1 MEFFVKIYEYFI
13 FFYATTLILSYIVLA
28 IFSFI
33 AINRYKNYNTDID
46 DEELLNSKLAPCISV
61 IAPAYNEEL
70 TIIVNVK
77 SLLTLNYPLFE
88 VIIVN
93 DGSKDKTLE
102 LLIKEFDLVEA
113 PFAYVEKIKTKPYKR
128 TFKSQNPRYEILTVI
143 DKENGGTKA
152 DAFNAGLNASVFSY
166 YLNTDVDCILARN
179 TLTKM
184 IKPILSSKV
193 RVIAVG
199 ATLRMSNNCEIEE
212 GIITRVR
219 PPKALIP
226 RFQELEYI
234 RSYLLGKMGWELI
247 NSVPNVSGGLGMFDK
262 EIAIKAGGY
271 GADSHAEDMDMMTR
285 MAAHMMNNRLK
296 YKIGYI
302 PLSCCWTEGPP
313 NIKILSRQRTR
324 WARGLFQMFTDH
336 RRILFNPK
344 YRRLCLITFPYIFI
358 FEFLAPIIEAFGIL
372 FTIFLFFYGYINWNF
387 APLILFYSYT
397 FAIMI
402 SSVVIIW
409 DQMTFKYYNTTR
421 EVLTLFLTAIIEP
434 ILYHPLIM
442 FFSLKGYF
450 SFVTSREL
458 AWGTMTRQG
467 YETEKK
473 NEENVDKK
481 NKNDQN
487 PDDQNNSNGENK
499 NKKNSVFDR
508 LKNKKSSG
516 ELEPIKT

>member
-1 MEFFVKIYEYFI
+1 MFEIFVRVYEYFM
-13 FFYATTLILSYIVLA
+13 FFYATSLILSYLILSV
-28 IFSFI
+28 FSFI
-33 AINRYKNYNTDID
+33 AITKYKSYNTDID
-46 DEELLNSKLAPCISV
+46 DEELLNSHLAPGISV
-61 IAPAYNEEL
+61 IAPAYNEEK
-70 TIIVNVK
+70 TIIINVK

-93 DGSKDKTLE
+93 DGSQDKTLD
-102 LLIKEFDLVEA
+102 LLIEEFDLVEA
-113 PFAYVEKIKTKPYKR
+113 PFAYVEKIKTQPYKR
-128 TFKSQNPRYEILTVI
+128 TFKSKNPKYEILTII

-152 DAFNAGLNASVFSY
+152 DAFNAGLNASVFPY

-212 GIITRVR
+212 GVITRVR

-262 EIAIKAGGY
+262 DIAIKAGGY
-271 GADSHAEDMDMMTR
+271 GAASHAEDMDMLTR
-285 MAAHMMNNRLK
+285 MAAHMMNNRME

-313 NIKILSRQRTR
+313 NIQILGRQRTR
-324 WARGLFQMFTDH
+324 WASGLFQMFSEH
-336 RRILFNPK
+336 RKILFNPTYK
-344 YRRLCLITFPYIFI
+344 RLGLITFPYIFI
-358 FEFLAPIIEAFGIL
+358 FEFLAPIIETFGII
-372 FTIFLFFYGYINWNF
+372 FSIFLLLFGYVNWSF
-387 APLILFYSYT
+387 APLILIYSYT

-402 SSVVIIW
+402 SSIVIIW

-421 EVLTLFLTAIIEP
+421 EVVTLFLTAFIEP
-434 ILYHPLIM
+434 ILYHPMIL

-450 SFVTSREL
+450 SYIMSREL

-467 YETEKK
+467 FDSEEQIKKKEEGKTNDENNADDTTKEKK
-473 NEENVDKK
+473 ISIFE
-481 NKNDQN
+481 
-487 PDDQNNSNGENK
+487 
-499 NKKNSVFDR
+499 R
-508 LKNKKSSG
+508 LKKKKKSEGFNTS
-516 ELEPIKT
+516 KS

>member
-1 MEFFVKIYEYFI
+1 MFEIFVTIYEYFI
-13 FFYATTLILSYIVLA
+13 FFYATSLILSYIILA

-33 AINRYKNYNTDID
+33 AINRYKSYNTDMD
-46 DEELLNSKLAPCISV
+46 DEELLNSELAPGISV
-61 IAPAYNEEL
+61 IAPAYNEEK

-93 DGSKDKTLE
+93 DGSKDDTLK
-102 LLIKEFDLVEA
+102 LLIEEFDLVEA

-128 TFKSQNPRYEILTVI
+128 TFKSQNPKYDILTIV

-152 DAFNAGLNASVFSY
+152 DAFNAGLNASVFPY

-184 IKPILSSKV
+184 IKPILSSKTT
-193 RVIAVG
+193 VIAVG
-199 ATLRMSNNCEIEE
+199 ATLRMSNSCEIEE

-262 EIAIKAGGY
+262 DVAIKAGGY
-271 GADSHAEDMDMMTR
+271 GADSHAEDMDMLTR
-285 MAAHMMNNRLK
+285 MAAHMMNNKLD
-296 YKIGYI
+296 YKIAYI

-313 NIKILSRQRTR
+313 NIQILNRQRTR
-324 WARGLFQMFTDH
+324 WASGLFQMFSDH
-336 RRILFNPK
+336 RKILFNPS
-344 YRRLCLITFPYIFI
+344 YRRLGLITFPYIFI

-372 FTIFLFFYGYINWNF
+372 FSIFLLLYGYVNWSF
-387 APLILFYSYT
+387 APLILLYSYT

-402 SSVVIIW
+402 SSIVIIW

-421 EVLTLFLTAIIEP
+421 EVLSLFVTAFIEP
-434 ILYHPLIM
+434 FVYHPMIM

-450 SFVTSREL
+450 SYVTSREL

-467 YETEKK
+467 FDNEDEKK
-473 NEENVDKK
+473 KKSDGNDNNKNDGGNSSNNSDEKKPSIFERLKK
-481 NKNDQN
+481 NKN
-487 PDDQNNSNGENK
+487 
-499 NKKNSVFDR
+499 
-508 LKNKKSSG
+508 SG
-516 ELEPIKT
+516 SDFEPIKS

>member
-1 MEFFVKIYEYFI
+1 MFEIFVKVYEYFI
-13 FFYATTLILSYIVLA
+13 FFYATALIISYMILA

-33 AINRYKNYNTDID
+33 SINKYKSYNTDLD
-46 DEELLNSKLAPCISV
+46 DEEILTSELAPGISV
-61 IAPAYNEEL
+61 IAPAYNEEK
-70 TIIVNVK
+70 TIIINVK

-93 DGSKDKTLE
+93 DGSKDDTLD
-102 LLIKEFDLVEA
+102 LLIKEFDLIEA
-113 PFAYVEKIKTKPYKR
+113 PFAYVEKIKSKPYRR
-128 TFKSQNPRYEILTVI
+128 TFKSQNPKYDILTVV

-152 DAFNAGLNASVFSY
+152 DAFNAGLNASVFPY

-179 TLTKM
+179 TLSKM
-184 IKPILSSKV
+184 IKPILSSKK

-199 ATLRMSNNCEIEE
+199 ATLRMSNNCDIEE

-234 RSYLLGKMGWELI
+234 RSYLLGKMGWEFI

-285 MAAHMMNNRLK
+285 MAVHMMNNKLE
-296 YKIGYI
+296 YKIDYI

-313 NIKILSRQRTR
+313 NIQILGRQRTR
-324 WARGLFQMFTDH
+324 WASGLFQMFYEH
-336 RRILFNPK
+336 RKVLFNPK
-344 YRRLCLITFPYIFI
+344 YKNLGLITFPYVFI
-358 FEFLAPIIEAFGIL
+358 FEFLAPIIEAFGII
-372 FTIFLFFYGYINWNF
+372 FAIFLLIFGYVNWNF

-402 SSVVIIW
+402 SSIVIIW

-421 EVLTLFLTAIIEP
+421 EVLGLFFTALIEP
-434 ILYHPLIM
+434 FIYHPMIM

-450 SFVTSREL
+450 SFITSREL

-467 YETEKK
+467 FDK
-473 NEENVDKK
+473 ENKDDNNNKRSNNNSKDKK
-481 NKNDQN
+481 PNIFGKL
-487 PDDQNNSNGENK
+487 
-499 NKKNSVFDR
+499 KK
-508 LKNKKSSG
+508 KKESESF
-516 ELEPIKT
+516 ESIKP

>member
-1 MEFFVKIYEYFI
+1 MEFFVRIYEYFI
-13 FFYATTLILSYIVLA
+13 FFYATSLILSYMVLA

-33 AINRYKNYNTDID
+33 AINNYKSYNTDID
-46 DEELLNSKLAPCISV
+46 DEELLSSNLAPGISV
-61 IAPAYNEEL
+61 IAPAYNEEK

-77 SLLTLNYPLFE
+77 SLLTLNYPIFE

-102 LLIKEFDLVEA
+102 LLIQEFDLIEA

-128 TFKSQNPRYEILTVI
+128 TFKSQNPKYEILTVI
-143 DKENGGTKA
+143 DKANGGTKA
-152 DAFNAGLNASVFSY
+152 DAFNAGLNASVFPY

-184 IKPILSSKV
+184 IKPILNSKV

-285 MAAHMMNNRLK
+285 MAAHMMNNRLD

-313 NIKILSRQRTR
+313 NIQILGRQRTR
-324 WARGLFQMFTDH
+324 WASGLFQMFTDH
-336 RRILFNPK
+336 RKILFNPNYK
-344 YRRLCLITFPYIFI
+344 RLGLITFPYIFI

-372 FTIFLFFYGYINWNF
+372 FTIFLFLYGYINWSF
-387 APLILFYSYT
+387 APLILLYSYT

-402 SSVVIIW
+402 SCVVIIW

-421 EVLTLFLTAIIEP
+421 EVLSLFLTAFIEP
-434 ILYHPLIM
+434 ILYHPMIM
-442 FFSLKGYF
+442 FFSLKGYY
-450 SFVTSREL
+450 SFITSREL

-467 YETEKK
+467 FETEKK
-473 NEENVDKK
+473 
-481 NKNDQN
+481 
-487 PDDQNNSNGENK
+487 DDNAPKDDSNNSGGESNQ
-499 NKKNSVFDR
+499 KKPSILER
-508 LKNKKSSG
+508 MKEKKLSG
-516 ELEPIKT
+516 EVQQIKT

>member
-1 MEFFVKIYEYFI
+1 MEFFVNIYEYFI
-13 FFYATTLILSYIVLA
+13 FFYATTLILSYLVLA

-46 DEELLNSKLAPCISV
+46 DEELLNSKLAPGISV
-61 IAPAYNEEL
+61 IAPAYNEEK
-70 TIIVNVK
+70 TIIINVK
-77 SLLTLNYPLFE
+77 SLLTLNYPIFE

-93 DGSKDKTLE
+93 DGSKDKTLD
-102 LLIKEFDLVEA
+102 LLIKEFDLIEA

-128 TFKSQNPRYEILTVI
+128 TFKSQNPKYEILTVI

-152 DAFNAGLNASVFSY
+152 DAFNAGLNASVFPY

-184 IKPILSSKV
+184 IKPILNSKV

-212 GIITRVR
+212 GVITRVR

-271 GADSHAEDMDMMTR
+271 GADSHAEDMDMLTR
-285 MAAHMMNNRLK
+285 MAAHMMNNKLK
-296 YKIGYI
+296 YRIGYI

-313 NIKILSRQRTR
+313 NIQILGRQRTR
-324 WARGLFQMFTDH
+324 WSSGLFQMFTDH
-336 RRILFNPK
+336 RKILFNPK
-344 YRRLCLITFPYIFI
+344 YRRLGLITFPYIFI

-372 FTIFLFFYGYINWNF
+372 FTIFLVLYGYVNWNF
-387 APLILFYSYT
+387 APLILLYSYT

-421 EVLTLFLTAIIEP
+421 EVLTLFLTAFIEP
-434 ILYHPLIM
+434 ILYHPLIL

-450 SFVTSREL
+450 SFLTSREL

-467 YETEKK
+467 FESEKK
-473 NEENVDKK
+473 KDDSDN
-481 NKNDQN
+481 NDNN
-487 PDDQNNSNGENK
+487 PNDSDNSNGEENS
-499 NKKNSVFDR
+499 KKRSILDR
-508 LKNKKSSG
+508 LKKKKTEG
-516 ELEPIKT
+516 EYEPIKT

>member
-1 MEFFVKIYEYFI
+1 MFEIFVKVYEYFI
-13 FFYATTLILSYIVLA
+13 FFYATALIISYMILA

-33 AINRYKNYNTDID
+33 SINKYKSYNTDLD
-46 DEELLNSKLAPCISV
+46 DEEILTSELAPGISV
-61 IAPAYNEEL
+61 IAPAYNEEK
-70 TIIVNVK
+70 TIIINVK

-93 DGSKDKTLE
+93 DGSKDDTLD
-102 LLIKEFDLVEA
+102 LLIKEFDLIEA
-113 PFAYVEKIKTKPYKR
+113 PFAYVEKIKSKPYRR
-128 TFKSQNPRYEILTVI
+128 TFKSQNPKYDILTVV

-152 DAFNAGLNASVFSY
+152 DAFNAGLNASVFPY

-179 TLTKM
+179 TLSKM
-184 IKPILSSKV
+184 IKPILSSKK

-199 ATLRMSNNCEIEE
+199 ATLRMSNNCDIEE

-285 MAAHMMNNRLK
+285 MAVHMMNNKLE
-296 YKIGYI
+296 YKIDYI

-313 NIKILSRQRTR
+313 NIQILGRQRTR
-324 WARGLFQMFTDH
+324 WASGLFQMFYEH
-336 RRILFNPK
+336 RKVLFNPK
-344 YRRLCLITFPYIFI
+344 YKNLGLITFPYVFI
-358 FEFLAPIIEAFGIL
+358 FEFLAPIIEAFGII
-372 FTIFLFFYGYINWNF
+372 FAIFLLIFGYVNWNF

-402 SSVVIIW
+402 SSIVIIW

-421 EVLTLFLTAIIEP
+421 EVLGLFFTALIEP
-434 ILYHPLIM
+434 FIYHPMIM

-450 SFVTSREL
+450 SFITSREL

-467 YETEKK
+467 FDKDNKDDNNK
-473 NEENVDKK
+473 NSGNNNKDKK
-481 NKNDQN
+481 PNIF
-487 PDDQNNSNGENK
+487 G
-499 NKKNSVFDR
+499 R
-508 LKNKKSSG
+508 LKNKKESESF
-516 ELEPIKT
+516 ESIKP

>member
-1 MEFFVKIYEYFI
+1 MFEVFTTIYEYFI
-13 FFYATTLILSYIVLA
+13 FFYATTLILSYIILA
-28 IFSFI
+28 VFSFL

-46 DEELLNSKLAPCISV
+46 DEELIQSHLAPGISV
-61 IAPAYNEEL
+61 IAPAYNEEK

-77 SLLTLNYPLFE
+77 SLLTLNYPKFE

-93 DGSKDKTLE
+93 DGSKDDTLK
-102 LLIKEFDLVEA
+102 LLTEEFDLVEA

-128 TFKSQNPRYEILTVI
+128 TFKSTNPDYAILTVV

-152 DAFNAGLNASVFSY
+152 DAFNAGLNASVFPY

-184 IKPILSSKV
+184 IKPILNSKV
-193 RVIAVG
+193 KVIAVG
-199 ATLRMSNNCEIEE
+199 ATLRMSNNCDIKDGVIE
-212 GIITRVR
+212 RVR

-262 EIAIKAGGY
+262 DIAIKAGGY
-271 GADSHAEDMDMMTR
+271 GADSHAEDMDMLTR
-285 MAAHMMNNRLK
+285 MAAHMMNNRLD

-313 NIKILSRQRTR
+313 NIQILNRQRTR
-324 WARGLFQMFTDH
+324 WASGLFQMFSQH
-336 RRILFNPK
+336 RKILFNPR
-344 YRRLCLITFPYIFI
+344 YRRLGMITFPYIFI
-358 FEFLAPIIEAFGIL
+358 YEFLAPIIEAFGIL
-372 FTIFLFFYGYINWNF
+372 FTIFLLFYGYVNWNF
-387 APLILFYSYT
+387 APLILLYSYT
-397 FAIMI
+397 FAILI

-409 DQMTFKYYNTTR
+409 DQMTFKYYKTTR
-421 EVLTLFLTAIIEP
+421 EVASLFVTAIIEP
-434 ILYHPLIM
+434 IIYHPMIM

-450 SFVTSREL
+450 SYITSREL

-467 YETEKK
+467 FEGSDEKEKK
-473 NEENVDKK
+473 NKK
-481 NKNDQN
+481 EKPIPEDNN
-487 PDDQNNSNGENK
+487 PFKGDATDIDN
-499 NKKNSVFDR
+499 F
-508 LKNKKSSG
+508 
-516 ELEPIKT
+516 KT

>member
-1 MEFFVKIYEYFI
+1 MFEIFVKIYEYFI
-13 FFYATTLILSYIVLA
+13 FFYATSLVLSYIVLA
-28 IFSFI
+28 IFSFF

-46 DEELLNSKLAPCISV
+46 DEELIQSELAPGISV
-61 IAPAYNEEL
+61 IAPAYNEEK

-77 SLLTLNYPLFE
+77 SLLTLNYPKFE

-93 DGSKDKTLE
+93 DGSKDKTLD

-128 TFKSQNPRYEILTVI
+128 TFKSQNPKYDILTVI

-152 DAFNAGLNASVFSY
+152 DAFNAGLNASVFPY

-184 IKPILSSKV
+184 IKPILSDKT

-199 ATLRMSNNCEIEE
+199 ATLRMSNNCDIKD
-212 GIITRVR
+212 GVITRVR

-271 GADSHAEDMDMMTR
+271 GADSHAEDMDMLTR
-285 MAAHMMNNRLK
+285 MAAHMMNNRLD

-313 NIKILSRQRTR
+313 NFQILNRQRTR
-324 WARGLFQMFTDH
+324 WASGLFQMFTEH
-336 RRILFNPK
+336 RKILFNPSYK
-344 YRRLCLITFPYIFI
+344 RLGLITFPYIFI

-372 FTIFLFFYGYINWNF
+372 FTIFLFFYGYINWTF
-387 APLILFYSYT
+387 APLILLYSYT
-397 FAIMI
+397 FALMI
-402 SSVVIIW
+402 SSLVIIW

-421 EVLTLFLTAIIEP
+421 EVLSLFFTAFIEP
-434 ILYHPLIM
+434 IIYHPLIV

-450 SFVTSREL
+450 SFITSREL

-467 YETEKK
+467 FE
-473 NEENVDKK
+473 NEENK
-481 NKNDQN
+481 
-487 PDDQNNSNGENK
+487 ENK
-499 NKKNSVFDR
+499 NTKNPNSDKKD
-508 LKNKKSSG
+508 LNKKSDI
-516 ELEPIKT
+516 LEKIKNKENPKKFETIKT